1 MFRSTQWGQ
10 YMSSWRC
17 WSWLRS
23 LSFCLKLWSLLH
35 HRQVCS
41 HSCACRGLS
50 FFPNPCILDFNK
62 HSDQGVKCLASGK
75 GINYIAFCVN
85 SFQYQFSVLII
96 QHFISTCLVQILA
109 STKMSKCNCFIFKHM
124 KLLTK
129 MNN

>member
-17 WSWLRS
+17 WSWLCS

-85 SFQYQFSVLII
+85 SFLYQVYCANHPTF
-96 QHFISTCLVQILA
+96 HFNMFGSNTCFNKDV
-109 STKMSKCNCFIFKHM
+109 KMQLFHFQTYEITHKDE
-124 KLLTK
+124 
-129 MNN
+129 